1 MAWVYRPLIRI
12 VSRCSALRNYSRLDA
27 RAEPWCAVCPEHE
40 HYQQR
45 TLWNPVANARQWYG
59 PGDDAGQPEEEEQEE
74 DEEERYVHA
83 DDLDLDVD
91 GGEYEEEDEVPLA
104 EAKSRGHGGVRKA
117 GGLPGKAVLAERN
130 GNVSRMSVSGVRV

>member
-1 MAWVYRPLIRI
+1 LAWVYRPPIRI
-12 VSRCSALRNYSRLDA
+12 VSRCAALRYYSGLDA

-59 PGDDAGQPEEEEQEE
+59 PGDDDGQPEGEEQEEE
-74 DEEERYVHA
+74 DEEERFVHA

-91 GGEYEEEDEVPLA
+91 AGEYEEEEVPLA
-104 EAKSRGHGGVRKA
+104 ESKLRGHGRLKA
-117 GGLPGKAVLAERN
+117 GGLSGKRVLAERD
-130 GNVSRMSVSGVRV
+130 GNVSRTSVSGVRV